1 MAANPFKPLIVGTF
15 IMLAV
20 TTGVIIVDLV
30 LDAKAEQERRHAE
43 NQKRYAEESARRQRE
58 FEQRE
63 AEARQRREKQAEERR
78 LAAEASAKAEKERRE
93 AAEAAAK
100 AEQAKRRPIDVT
112 AAFTKKLHQAQAGDP
127 NAQHLIGYIYYLGM
141 DRIVETSGNGLAIY
155 RRTVVTML
163 IGEDPEIRLLVSA
176 PTFKRN
182 DEVAAKWF
190 ERAALQGHRGAQTYL
205 GITNA
210 GRGKYDLAYLWMLI
224 ADGPALP
231 DEINLPLPPVAARN
245 SMKDNFRKKLTPEQV
260 AEAEKKAKE
269 FKAKKEEG

>member
-20 TTGVIIVDLV
+20 TTGVIFVDLV
-30 LDAKAEQERRHAE
+30 LDAKAEQERRRAE

-78 LAAEASAKAEKERRE
+78 LAAEASAKAEKERR
-93 AAEAAAK
+93 EAAAK

-163 IGEDPEIRLLVSA
+163 IGEDPEFRPLVSA

>member
-163 IGEDPEIRLLVSA
+163 VGEDPEISPLVSA